1 MVILIRLKDNKTMK
15 TVFSLLLML
24 VFGNLMGQNSSIVI
38 ASKKYKSTFTLNNL
52 TIYSAPCE
60 ANEGYK
66 LANRFIMSFDSIEHI
81 GYMNSYKYADYFTC
95 QDSISHLIIEQ
106 IGKLLAERRG
116 AQYEIGILY
125 GMKDNSQE
133 FIGYL
138 SLFKNKKFKKFLK
151 KANRLA
157 KRAFSGEIMIL
168 HEYDYDKYAKEF
180 IIAKTGNGLSLIE
193 VQ

>member
-1 MVILIRLKDNKTMK
+1 
-15 TVFSLLLML
+15 
-24 VFGNLMGQNSSIVI
+24 
-38 ASKKYKSTFTLNNL
+38 
-52 TIYSAPCE
+52 
-60 ANEGYK
+60 
-66 LANRFIMSFDSIEHI
+66 
-81 GYMNSYKYADYFTC
+81 
-95 QDSISHLIIEQ
+95 
-106 IGKLLAERRG
+106 
-116 AQYEIGILY
+116 
-125 GMKDNSQE
+125 MKDNSQE